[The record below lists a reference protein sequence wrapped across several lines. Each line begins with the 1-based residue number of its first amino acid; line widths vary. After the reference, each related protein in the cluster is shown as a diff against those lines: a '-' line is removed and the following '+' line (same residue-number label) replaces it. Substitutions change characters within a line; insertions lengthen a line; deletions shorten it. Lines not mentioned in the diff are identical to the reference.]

1 MKRKVVVVLVAL
13 LMAIMFTAQVA
24 AQKTITIRY
33 ADVQAENDTETLAA
47 RKFAELVAQ
56 KSNGRI
62 EVKVFP
68 AGQLGDMKDI
78 MQSVQTGTI
87 EMCRNNPGWIA
98 DAGVKRFGVLSL
110 PFIFDNLEHA
120 NKVIDGPIGKE
131 LLAEIQKSGLGMVG
145 LGYLEPSLRYFF
157 FKNKEVKKLSDMK
170 GMKLRVPTNEINAAM
185 VNAFGASATPIAY
198 NELYTALQSGIVDGA
213 ENPLKGF
220 INMKFYEVA
229 KYFTFTGHQYEP
241 SILLVSESFWKKL
254 SSSDQKILQDAMN
267 ETSAYYKEISKDL
280 FDKLITEGKKAGVK
294 FTDVDNIKEWQDAV
308 APLIAKY
315 GKGMED
321 IIQRIKNTK

>member
-1 MKRKVVVVLVAL
+1 MKKRGLFLFLALVV
-13 LMAIMFTAQVA
+13 ISSMFSQNADAKKIV
-24 AQKTITIRY
+24 IRY

-47 RKFAELVAQ
+47 RKFAELVAK

-131 LLAEIQKSGLGMVG
+131 LLGEIEKSGLGMIG

-170 GMKLRVPTNEINAAM
+170 GMKLRVPTTEINAAM

-220 INMKFYEVA
+220 INMKFSEVA

-241 SILLVSESFWKKL
+241 SLYLVSTTFWKKL
-254 SSSDQKILQDAMN
+254 SAGDQKILQDSMN
-267 ETSAYYKEISKDL
+267 ETSIYYKEISKNL
-280 FDKLITEGKKAGVK
+280 FDKMISEGKKVGVK

-321 IIQRIKNTK
+321 LIQRIKNTK

>member
-1 MKRKVVVVLVAL
+1 MKRNFMALIFALVTLVIVFSQSAGTKK
-13 LMAIMFTAQVA
+13 IV
-24 AQKTITIRY
+24 IRY
-33 ADVQAENDTETLAA
+33 ADVQAENDTETMAA
-47 RKFAELVAQ
+47 RKFAELVSQ

-68 AGQLGDMKDI
+68 AGQLGDMKEI

-120 NKVIDGPIGKE
+120 NKVIDGAIGKE
-131 LLAEIQKSGLGMVG
+131 LLGEIQKSGLGMVG

-157 FKNKEVKKLSDMK
+157 FKNKEVKKLSDLK
-170 GMKLRVPTNEINAAM
+170 GMKLRVPTNEMNAAM

-241 SILLVSESFWKKL
+241 SILLVSESFWNKL
-254 SSSDQKILQDAMN
+254 SAGDQKILRDAMD
-267 ETSAYYKEISKDL
+267 ETSLYYKEISKNL
-280 FDKLITEGKKAGVK
+280 YDKLIAEGVKHGVK
-294 FTDVDNIKEWQDAV
+294 FTEVDNIKEWQDAV
-308 APLIAKY
+308 APLIVKY

-321 IIQRIKNTK
+321 LIQAIKNTK

>member
-1 MKRKVVVVLVAL
+1 MKKRGLFLFLALVV
-13 LMAIMFTAQVA
+13 ISSMFSQNADAKKIV
-24 AQKTITIRY
+24 IRY

-47 RKFAELVAQ
+47 RKFAELVAK

-131 LLAEIQKSGLGMVG
+131 LLGEIEKSGLGMIG

-170 GMKLRVPTNEINAAM
+170 GMKPRGPTTEINAAM

-220 INMKFYEVA
+220 INMKFSEVA

-241 SILLVSESFWKKL
+241 SLYLVSTTFWKKL
-254 SSSDQKILQDAMN
+254 SAGDQKILQDSMN
-267 ETSAYYKEISKDL
+267 ETSIYYKEISKNL
-280 FDKLITEGKKAGVK
+280 FDKMISEGKKVGVK

-321 IIQRIKNTK
+321 LIQRIKNTK